1 MPAIRLLHGY
11 SEPGPAQPHSR
22 IPDRFAGRLP
32 VDTGTAARTTSG
44 VRLELRGTA
53 PSVRLTFTG
62 GGAAERG
69 APTMPAAFSV
79 WTRERHHGQV
89 AVRPGDTAADI
100 PLPSRPADE
109 TVFVYLPEPVVVRV
123 ESVSWAD
130 GTVEPA
136 PKQPVWVVYGDSIA
150 AGWSATDPGLAW
162 PAVVAREIGLDVV
175 NLGFAGAA
183 RGELPSAAQIAETPA
198 DLITLAWGTNC
209 WAAVAHDRGLVEQ
222 QARLFLETVRHGHP
236 DTEILVVSPI
246 VRPAA
251 EETSNA
257 WGATLADLRSAIES
271 GARDAKAGGP
281 VSLLRGFD
289 LVPEDLLVD
298 GVHPGDAGHARIA
311 AVVTAALRGG
321 LPPGP

>member
-1 MPAIRLLHGY
+1 MPAIQLLHGY
-11 SEPGPAQPHSR
+11 SETSAVQPLSR

-69 APTMPAAFSV
+69 APTMAPAFSV
-79 WTRERHHGQV
+79 WTRERHHGLV
-89 AVRPGDTAADI
+89 PVRPGDTAADI
-100 PLPSRPADE
+100 PLPARPAGE
-109 TVFVYLPEPVVVRV
+109 TVLVYLPEPVVVQV
-123 ESVSWAD
+123 ESVSWDD

-136 PKQPVWVVYGDSIA
+136 PRQRVWVVYGDSIA
-150 AGWSATDPGLAW
+150 QGWSATDPGLAW
-162 PAVVAREIGLDVV
+162 PAVVARELGLDVV

-183 RGELPSAAQIAETPA
+183 RGELPSAAQLAETPA

-209 WAAVAHDRGLVEQ
+209 WAAAGYDRGLVEQ
-222 QARLFLETVRHGHP
+222 LARLFLATVRHGHP
-236 DTEILVVSPI
+236 DTEVLVLSPI

-251 EETSNA
+251 EETPNA
-257 WGATLADLRSAIES
+257 WGATLADLRSAIE
-271 GARDAKAGGP
+271 AAAEDAKAGGP
-281 VSLLRGFD
+281 VSLLRGRD

-298 GVHPGDAGHARIA
+298 GIHPGDEGHARIA
-311 AVVTAALRGG
+311 AAVTAALPGG
-321 LPPGP
+321 LPPGR